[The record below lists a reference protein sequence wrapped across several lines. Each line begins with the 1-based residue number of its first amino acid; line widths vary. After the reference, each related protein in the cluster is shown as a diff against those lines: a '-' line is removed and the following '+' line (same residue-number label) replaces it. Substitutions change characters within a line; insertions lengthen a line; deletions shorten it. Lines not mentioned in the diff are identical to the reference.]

1 MPSAAISSCSFL
13 SNYSARC
20 ESAISS
26 KKGPAL
32 FLINHTLEQRVYAV
46 HSTQG
51 IESLFLP
58 VHFVVEPIVTIF
70 VHRYV
75 YNVLQNYIQVFVLI
89 IIKW

>member
-32 FLINHTLEQRVYAV
+32 FVKNYTLKQRVYAV
-46 HSTQG
+46 HSAQG
-51 IESLFLP
+51 IKSLLFP
-58 VHFVVEPIVTIF
+58 VHFVVEPIVTIL

-75 YNVLQNYIQVFVLI
+75 YNVLHNYI
-89 IIKW
+89 